1 MFRKV
6 AAQQCTAATRR
17 PQLGREGAETLA
29 AREVEVSDFT
39 HRCIVRHVRCPPQVP
54 LLTTQFV
61 VL

>member
-1 MFRKV
+1 MGSNALRLPS
-6 AAQQCTAATRR
+6 R
-17 PQLGREGAETLA
+17 PQLGQGGAEMLA

-39 HRCIVRHVRCPPQVP
+39 HRCIVRHGRCSPQVH